1 MMHRN
6 TRLLSLVLLVVA
18 CAACQRTRPVAVPP
32 AKAVAPPDTIP
43 ALPGVDHALARKA
56 DSLARGVLV
65 SAPARAEG
73 LRQAEAGLQLVRL
86 ADSLLQGERQSDGAA
101 AETDSVGPERKRVA
115 LRAYNEGAKALSDFA
130 EATDSTRAAILLD
143 EAATRFAAALEA
155 NPFDQE
161 AHYWLARVYEL
172 QADAL
177 GRAGATQAAIAVLQQ
192 LVAMQGHRP
201 DYLALLA
208 QAHERVDTPE
218 AGLAAG
224 ALWRRAAQA
233 TIDDAALDP
242 EGHIAVDSAAVFAHF
257 ARSNRAL
264 VQADRSDWALEALN
278 EADDWATP
286 SDDKTYLDA
295 ERRWILC
302 DDGNLATRM
311 RFDVLISQGAS
322 DPEGAARGL
331 EALIPEVR
339 RQHARLD
346 VEHELARILYRI
358 GREEAAVERM
368 RQVFDDAR
376 TVPQADVEGMRED
389 YGIMTYN
396 LGMAHRTAGS
406 LRKALGYLLQS
417 EATGFNQSARAALQ
431 VSRLLSNNLA
441 AAIDAG
447 LRAEAG
453 LAQLPA
459 AEQKAL
465 LHHPVELYRRSGD
478 RERAQAYVDKWRQLR

>member
-1 MMHRN
+1 M
-6 TRLLSLVLLVVA
+6 
-18 CAACQRTRPVAVPP
+18 
-32 AKAVAPPDTIP
+32 
-43 ALPGVDHALARKA
+43 
-56 DSLARGVLV
+56 
-65 SAPARAEG
+65 
-73 LRQAEAGLQLVRL
+73 
-86 ADSLLQGERQSDGAA
+86 
-101 AETDSVGPERKRVA
+101 
-115 LRAYNEGAKALSDFA
+115 
-130 EATDSTRAAILLD
+130 
-143 EAATRFAAALEA
+143 
-155 NPFDQE
+155 
-161 AHYWLARVYEL
+161 
-172 QADAL
+172 
-177 GRAGATQAAIAVLQQ
+177 
-192 LVAMQGHRP
+192 
-201 DYLALLA
+201 
-208 QAHERVDTPE
+208 
-218 AGLAAG
+218 
-224 ALWRRAAQA
+224 
-233 TIDDAALDP
+233 
-242 EGHIAVDSAAVFAHF
+242 FAHF

-311 RFDVLISQGAS
+311 RFDALISQGAS

-431 VSRLLSNNLA
+431 VSRLLSNDLA